1 MSDDSRLVQ
10 RLHKRDQN
18 ALTELYTRYQPLVHS
33 MAMSVLRNE
42 ALAEEVTQDIFLR
55 LWQSPDKWDPTK
67 GQLSSWL
74 LTVARYTA
82 IDRLRHEQRRPTLE
96 AKPLEQFHEL
106 LGDSATHDTRPQDG
120 QYDDGMLMRKLIPR
134 LPQEQKQV
142 IFLAFFRGMTHSD
155 IAEHLNLP
163 LGTVKSRIRLGME
176 KLKQEWLSENKH
188 EKHD

>member
-1 MSDDSRLVQ
+1 MSEDSRLVQ
-10 RLHKRDQN
+10 RLNKRDQD
-18 ALTELYTRYQPLVHS
+18 ALNELYKRYQPLVHS

-42 ALAEEVTQDIFLR
+42 TLAEEVTQDIFLR
-55 LWQSPDKWDPTK
+55 LWQKPDKWDPAK

-74 LTVARYTA
+74 LTVTRYTA
-82 IDRLRHEQRRPTLE
+82 IDRLRHEQRRPALE

-106 LGDSATHDTRPQDG
+106 LGNNATHNTHQHDNS
-120 QYDDGMLMRKLIPR
+120 MLMRKLIPR

-155 IAEHLNLP
+155 IAAELNIP

-176 KLKQEWLSENKH
+176 KLKQEWLAENADLDSEKNN
-188 EKHD
+188 